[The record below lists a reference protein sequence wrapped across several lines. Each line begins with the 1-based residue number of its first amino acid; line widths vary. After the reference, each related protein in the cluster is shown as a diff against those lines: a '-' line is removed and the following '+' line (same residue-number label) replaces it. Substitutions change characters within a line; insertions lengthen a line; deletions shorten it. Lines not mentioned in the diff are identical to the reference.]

1 MTMKDKQFKEES
13 SDLVYGLHAVTESL
27 RANTGNKLYLQ
38 DDLRGKNVDKVKA
51 LATEK
56 KVSISW
62 TPKKTL
68 SDMTNGGVH
77 QGFVLKV
84 SEFAYADLSEIMT
97 KAENEENPLILILD
111 GLTDPHN
118 LGSILRTADATN
130 VTGIIIPKHRSV
142 GVTPVVSKT
151 STGAV
156 EYVPIARVTN
166 LSQTLDTLK
175 DKEFWIFGT
184 DMNGTP
190 SHKWSTKGK
199 LALVIGN
206 EGKGISHNIKKQV
219 DEMITIPM
227 NGHVQSLNASV
238 AAAILMY
245 EVFRNRL

>member
-1 MTMKDKQFKEES
+1 MRMETNDI
-13 SDLVYGLHAVTESL
+13 VYGLHAVTESL
-27 RANTGNKLYLQ
+27 QANTGNKLYIQ
-38 DDLRGKNVDKVKA
+38 EDLRGKNVDKIKL
-51 LATEK
+51 LAKEK

-68 SDMTNGGVH
+68 SDMCDGGVH

-84 SEFAYADLSEIMT
+84 AAFSYTELDLLFK
-97 KAENEENPLILILD
+97 KAEQEDNPLILILD

-130 VTGIIIPKHRSV
+130 VCGVIIPKHRSV
-142 GVTPVVSKT
+142 GITPVVAKT
-151 STGAV
+151 ATGAL
-156 EYVPIARVTN
+156 EHVPICRVTN
-166 LSQTLDTLK
+166 LSQTLDKLK
-175 DKEFWIFGT
+175 AAGFWIFGT

-190 SHKWSTKGK
+190 SHKWNTQGK
-199 LALVIGN
+199 LALIIGN
-206 EGKGISHNIKKQV
+206 EGKGISKNIKKQV

-238 AAAILMY
+238 AAALLMY